1 MSTENPNRLVMNHG
15 STFAAH
21 FGAPYHAAPTHPV
34 SGLGHEPKIK
44 VSFFGGLSIELTR
57 AAAIE
62 LARRLPEA
70 IASLPIETAG
80 IHDAVGGDTA

>member
-1 MSTENPNRLVMNHG
+1 VSAENPNRLTMNHG

-21 FGAPYHAAPTHPV
+21 FGSPYAAAPMHHV
-34 SGLGHEPKIK
+34 SGLGHEERIK
-44 VSFFGGLSIELTR
+44 VSFFGGLQIELTR

-70 IASLPIETAG
+70 IASLPIEAAG
-80 IHDAVGGDTA
+80 IHDAVGGETA